1 MAMAP
6 LKVTTLNLANDL
18 LFWDERAPLIL
29 AELRRLA
36 PDVVTLQEVSLPF
49 NSARWLADRLS
60 GYAVHVCAGTGHR
73 EHSEAL
79 AILSRLPVLE
89 HDRLLLGAQHR
100 VVQRVIVEGGGGAWE
115 VANAHLHWSL
125 RDDELRAQ
133 QVRRVV
139 EWLRGDLPTVVCGD
153 FNARPGWRAVSTAR
167 ERFVSAYA
175 ATHGGHEPEYT
186 FPTPL
191 WRAIPLGPVGRR
203 LVTRVVLPAFTHRRA
218 PWRTTLDYIFV
229 DERVAVESCD
239 VAFDVPLPGRPWV
252 YPSDH
257 LGLAATLHARV
268 GPPRFATTEPGAA

>member
-1 MAMAP
+1 MTT
-6 LKVTTLNLANDL
+6 LQIVTLNLANDL
-18 LFWDERAPLIL
+18 LYWHERAPLIL
-29 AELRRLA
+29 AELERLA
-36 PDVVTLQEVSLPF
+36 PDVVTFQEVSLPF
-49 NSARWLADRLS
+49 NNAQWLADRLT
-60 GYAVHVCAGTGHR
+60 GYTAHLCAGTGHR
-73 EHSEAL
+73 EHSEAS
-79 AILSRLPVLE
+79 AVLSRLPVLE

-100 VVQRVIVEGGGGAWE
+100 VVQRVIVDAGGEHWE

-125 RDDELRAQ
+125 RDDDVRAG
-133 QVRRVV
+133 QVRRLMS
-139 EWLRGDLPTVVCGD
+139 WLRGDLPTVVCGD
-153 FNARPGWRAVSTAR
+153 FNAKPGWRAVNAAR

-191 WRAIPLGPVGRR
+191 WRAVPLGPIGRR

-229 DERVAVESCD
+229 DEQVCVETCE

-257 LGLAATLHARV
+257 LGLAANLRRRPD
-268 GPPRFATTEPGAA
+268 GPEFAPRAPGGP